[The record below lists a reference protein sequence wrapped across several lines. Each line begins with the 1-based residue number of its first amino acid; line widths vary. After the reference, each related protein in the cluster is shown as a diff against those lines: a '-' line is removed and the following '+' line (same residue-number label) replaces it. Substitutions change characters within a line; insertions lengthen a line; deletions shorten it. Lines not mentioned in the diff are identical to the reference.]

1 MKMQHTSRFI
11 ICSVCL
17 FVLFLSGCASRPAV
31 YTMPEYKAGSVVAV
45 WNLEDMS
52 VKGSPALHD
61 MHEFLTAKVSETL
74 KEKGAYQI
82 IERERLLLALEE
94 LHLGS
99 SALADEASR
108 LQVGK
113 ILGAQLMVFGGYQQ
127 AGDQFRI
134 DLRMIEVQ
142 SGAVVRTGERTVRAG
157 DTSDWLQ
164 AAEDAAAGLL

>member
-1 MKMQHTSRFI
+1 MIKPHTSRYI
-11 ICSVCL
+11 IHSVYFL
-17 FVLFLSGCASRPAV
+17 VLFISGCASRPAV
-31 YTMPEYKAGSVVAV
+31 HTIPEYKSGSVVAV
-45 WNLEDMS
+45 WNLEHMS
-52 VKGSPALHD
+52 VKGPPALND
-61 MHEFLTAKVSETL
+61 MNEFLTAKVSETL
-74 KEKGAYQI
+74 KDKGGYQI

-99 SALADEASR
+99 SALADETSK
-108 LQVGK
+108 LEVGK

-142 SGAVVRTGERTVRAG
+142 SGAVVRTGEKTVRAG
-157 DTSDWLQ
+157 DISGWLL